1 MKKTF
6 AIIALLFGLAC
17 GAQAQTFVGLNVN
30 AGIEGTTGDTKGITL
45 GAGADFAFAKTT
57 LGTWGL
63 FASHNFSLGTAG
75 HTDLG
80 IMHLPRD
87 WRGRVALI
95 WGAGVDLRSAVATA
109 YGQYVE
115 DDGTLRQSIGFRDRK
130 GYGVVLRAGASFK
143 RHFYITGSLAFGG
156 FTSEKDTYTMS
167 HTPAGLHYEGYD
179 VTSEDRLYYCLNI
192 SLGFKF

>member
-30 AGIEGTTGDTKGITL
+30 AGIEGTTGDAQGITF
-45 GAGADFAFAKTT
+45 GAGADFAFAKTS

-63 FASHNFSLGTAG
+63 FASRNFSLGTAG

-80 IMHLPRD
+80 IMYLPRD
-87 WRGRVALI
+87 WRGRTALI
-95 WGAGVDLRSAVATA
+95 WGAGVDLRSAVATP
-109 YGQYVE
+109 YGQYIE
-115 DDGTLRQSIGFRDRK
+115 DDGTMRQSIGFRDQR
-130 GYGVVLRAGASFK
+130 GYGLVLRAGASFK
-143 RHFYITGSLAFGG
+143 RHFYITGSLVFGG

-167 HTPAGLHYEGYD
+167 HTPAGLHYDGYD
-179 VTSEDRLYYCLNI
+179 VTKEDRLYYCFNI

>member
-30 AGIEGTTGDTKGITL
+30 AGIEGTTGDAQGITF
-45 GAGADFAFAKTT
+45 GAGADFAFVNTP

-63 FASHNFSLGTAG
+63 FASRNFSLGTAG
-75 HTDLG
+75 HTALG

-87 WRGRVALI
+87 WRGRTALI
-95 WGAGVDLRSAVATA
+95 WGAGVDLRSAVATP

-115 DDGTLRQSIGFRDRK
+115 DDGTLRRSIGFRDQR
-130 GYGVVLRAGASFK
+130 GYGLVLRAGVSFK
-143 RHFYITGSLAFGG
+143 YLFYITGSLAFGG

-167 HTPAGLHYEGYD
+167 HTPAGLHYDGYSFA
-179 VTSEDRLYYCLNI
+179 TEDRLYYCVNLC
-192 SLGFKF
+192 LGYRF